1 MKYAKQLLVLV
12 VAAVS
17 LSLVMGSVAQAS
29 TGKRG
34 PRGPKGAQG
43 PRGLVGPAGLMG
55 PIGPVGPAGPLG
67 PVGPSGP
74 QGPIGPAG
82 PAGSPTSS
90 NVKEFVYRADVN
102 TATSTVVTLDGVKL
116 LASCSSLGRVSLTA
130 VATRDDAG
138 ILTERNGI
146 NFQIVPRFGTNN
158 TTAAI
163 LLTPLSSASSRADVT
178 VHYVSGNP
186 TNQNTTIN
194 AAAVDLADG
203 ANGQASAC
211 IVFGSAI
218 TFP

>member
-29 TGKRG
+29 TKRG
-34 PRGPKGAQG
+34 PRGPRG
-43 PRGLVGPAGLMG
+43 PQGLVGPAGLMG

-67 PVGPSGP
+67 PVGPAGPGGP

-82 PAGSPTSS
+82 PAGSPSS
-90 NVKEFVYRADVN
+90 TNVKEFVYRADIN

-116 LASCSSLGRVSLTA
+116 LASCSTFGRVSLTA

-203 ANGQASAC
+203 PNGQASAC